1 MTDSI
6 SRRERRP
13 NDEPWP
19 DLRTV
24 WLEIEALPTWEDFSE
39 RFDRCFR
46 HISLYVGQHVSD
58 RRRLGQVVTEVLSES
73 LDLFTA
79 PRDEPEELQRL
90 NASADRLLALGAPT
104 FPGAGTSE

>member
-46 HISLYVGQHVSD
+46 HISC
-58 RRRLGQVVTEVLSES
+58 R
-73 LDLFTA
+73 
-79 PRDEPEELQRL
+79 
-90 NASADRLLALGAPT
+90 
-104 FPGAGTSE
+104 